1 MTGPDASERIWL
13 GDEGELGIPDLT
25 ALGWERLSTADYA
38 VLFRKEGASAF
49 AVRVRAAGEVDD
61 VLARWKRMHDVDFDD
76 VTTTPRAFEGYA
88 AVEHEAPCEESDL
101 LRTLVVRTE
110 RRLIDIGQLAAIASD
125 NRAEFEA
132 FLAGVRLERGEE
144 GTAG

>member
-1 MTGPDASERIWL
+1 MTGAGEQERIWL

-25 ALGWERLSTADYA
+25 ASGWERLSTPDYV

-49 AVRVRAAGEVDD
+49 AIRVREADERDD
-61 VLARWKRMHDVDFDD
+61 VPDRWKRVHDVPLEA
-76 VTTTPRAFEGYA
+76 VTTRSRPFEGYEA
-88 AVEHEAPCEESDL
+88 IEHEAPCEESDV

-110 RRLIDIGQLAAIASD
+110 RHLIDIGQLAAIESD

-132 FLAGVRLERGEE
+132 FLAGTQLKRAE
-144 GTAG
+144 